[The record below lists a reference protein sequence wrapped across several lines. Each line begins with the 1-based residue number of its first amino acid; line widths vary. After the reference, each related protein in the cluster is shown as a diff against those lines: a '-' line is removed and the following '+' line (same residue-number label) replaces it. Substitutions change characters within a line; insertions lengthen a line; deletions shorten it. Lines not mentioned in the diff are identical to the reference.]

1 MELYL
6 TSVHLDRDSWQPPS
20 NIILGMGF
28 IFTTARTEE
37 VQLVCMSSENHQTN
51 DTYHFRLELRME
63 NGHECLCA
71 EGTEAA

>member
-1 MELYL
+1 
-6 TSVHLDRDSWQPPS
+6 
-20 NIILGMGF
+20 MGF